1 MSVRI
6 LIGDVRDRLRGM
18 EADSV
23 NCVVTSP
30 PYWGL
35 RSYGVEGQL
44 GLEPTPQEHVDTMV
58 DVFREVRRVLRPDG
72 VCWVNYGDSYAT
84 GVNGRS
90 AADTKAAGNDDRTFR
105 DKPFSTVVEGLKPKD
120 LCMIPFRFAIAMQ
133 ADGWWLRSILPWIK
147 RNAMPESI
155 ADRPATATE
164 YVFMFTKSAR
174 YAYNA
179 EAVRVAASAN
189 THARVAQNV
198 AGQAGSTRAN
208 GNTRPDRPMKAVVR
222 TPKSVEPGQGIKANH
237 SFMAATSSD
246 VLIDRNFRNTD
257 LFFESVDCEQ
267 EPVPVEAPKK
277 PDKQRGHGRRHQGF
291 NERWDQMERAEQQMN
306 GRNLRNSDLLFES
319 VDGAHG
325 LITDT
330 DGNPLALDVSPQPFS
345 GAHFATFPPKLIE
358 PLIKAGCPLGGTV
371 LDPFGGAGTTGL
383 VADRLGRNAVLIELN
398 ESYTEIAKA
407 RLHSDG
413 GMFLDFAIEG
423 TPDTK
428 YR

>member
-1 MSVRI
+1 MTLIYDKNKIPEDLQRYFVRA
-6 LIGDVRDRLRGM
+6 
-18 EADSV
+18 E
-23 NCVVTSP
+23 
-30 PYWGL
+30 
-35 RSYGVEGQL
+35 L
-44 GLEPTPQEHVDTMV
+44 GLETTPQEHVDTMV
-58 DVFREVRRVLRPDG
+58 AVFREVRRVLRPDG

-155 ADRPATATE
+155 SDRPATATE

-174 YAYNA
+174 YSYDA

-198 AGQAGSTRAN
+198 AAQAGSTRAN

-267 EPVPVEAPKK
+267 DPVPLKTPKK

-306 GRNLRNSDLLFES
+306 GRNFRNTDLFFES

-325 LITDT
+325 LITNT

-413 GMFLDFAIEG
+413 GMFLDFAIERESS
-423 TPDTK
+423 TK
-428 YR
+428 YG

>member
-6 LIGDVRDRLRGM
+6 LLGDVRARLRDL

-35 RSYGVEGQL
+35 RSYGVDGQL
-44 GLEPTPQEHVDTMV
+44 GLEPTAQEHVDTMV

-105 DKPFSTVVEGLKPKD
+105 DKPFSTAVGGLKSKD
-120 LCMIPFRFAIAMQ
+120 LCMVPFRFAIAMQ
-133 ADGWWLRSILPWIK
+133 ADGWWLRSVLPWVK
-147 RNAMPESI
+147 RNGMPESI
-155 ADRPATATE
+155 SDRPATAVE

-174 YAYNA
+174 YWYDA
-179 EAVRVAASAN
+179 EAVRKAASVN
-189 THARVAQNV
+189 THARIAQP
-198 AGQAGSTRAN
+198 AGWNTAPGSH
-208 GNTRPDRPMKAVVR
+208 GNIHPDGRRKKPVVR

-237 SFMAATSSD
+237 SFEAASSSE
-246 VLIDRNFRNTD
+246 VLLDRNFRNTD
-257 LFFESVDCEQ
+257 LFFESVD
-267 EPVPVEAPKK
+267 
-277 PDKQRGHGRRHQGF
+277 
-291 NERWDQMERAEQQMN
+291 
-306 GRNLRNSDLLFES
+306 
-319 VDGAHG
+319 GAHG
-325 LITDT
+325 LITDA

-413 GMFLDFAIEG
+413 GMFLDFAIERA
-423 TPDTK
+423 PATK
-428 YR
+428 YG